1 MFHQIRLVNNIQP
14 VVVFWSIKHYAF
26 SIIHHR
32 FLRSPF
38 YPLISSLFIL
48 TSRISLRYLSTPV
61 EPKQKA
67 NSIIDAL
74 PGNNYLSKTGILA
87 TSAAAAIYG
96 ISNELVIIHDE
107 TILVVT
113 FSAFA
118 ALVAKFVAPL
128 YTEWADGE
136 VKKVNDLLNESRTK
150 HVSAV
155 KERIDSVS
163 QLKNVVATTKQLFA
177 ISKETAQL
185 EAESFEKKQ
194 VIAVATEAK
203 STLDAWVR
211 FEQQQRQLE
220 QEQLVKSVLDKVN
233 KEIENPK
240 FQEKVLAEAVTDI
253 EKLFAK
259 N

>member
-1 MFHQIRLVNNIQP
+1 MSMVNRIALKATRP
-14 VVVFWSIKHYAF
+14 IASVA
-26 SIIHHR
+26 
-32 FLRSPF
+32 LRPA
-38 YPLISSLFIL
+38 PIG
-48 TSRISLRYLSTPV
+48 LRYLSTPV

-74 PGNNYLSKTGILA
+74 PGNNYLSKTGVLA
-87 TSAAAAIYG
+87 TTAAAAIYG
-96 ISNELVIIHDE
+96 ISNELIVLHDE
-107 TILVVT
+107 TILVGT
-113 FSAFA
+113 FATFV

-128 YTEWADGE
+128 YTDFADGE
-136 VKKVNDLLNESRTK
+136 IKKVNSLLNESRNK
-150 HVSAV
+150 HISAV
-155 KERIDSVS
+155 KERIESVS
-163 QLKNVVATTKQLFA
+163 KLKDVVETTKQLFA

-185 EAESFEKKQ
+185 ESEAFVLKQ
-194 VIAVATEAK
+194 KIAVATEAK
-203 STLDAWVR
+203 SVLDSWVR

-240 FQEKVLAEAVTDI
+240 FQERVLAESVSEI

>member
-1 MFHQIRLVNNIQP
+1 MDLVIFTN
-14 VVVFWSIKHYAF
+14 
-26 SIIHHR
+26 
-32 FLRSPF
+32 
-38 YPLISSLFIL
+38 SL
-48 TSRISLRYLSTPV
+48 SRIGLRYLSTPV

-87 TSAAAAIYG
+87 TSAAAAVYG
-96 ISNELVIIHDE
+96 ISNELIVLHDE

-113 FSAFA
+113 FATFSA
-118 ALVAKFVAPL
+118 LIAKFVAPL

-136 VKKVNDLLNESRTK
+136 IKKVNDLLNESRNK

-155 KERIDSVS
+155 KSRIDSVS
-163 QLKNVVATTKQLFA
+163 QLKDVVTTTKQLFTL
-177 ISKETAQL
+177 SKEATQL
-185 EAESFEKKQ
+185 EAQSFELKQ
-194 VIAVATEAK
+194 KIAVAQEAK
-203 STLDAWVR
+203 STLDSWVR
-211 FEQQQRQLE
+211 FEQQQKQLQ
-220 QEQLVKSVLDKVN
+220 QEQLIKSVLDKVN

-240 FQEKVLAEAVTDI
+240 FQDKVLAESVAEV